1 MVHTLFP
8 ATTEKTC
15 HDSEE
20 NRVLD
25 SPAMKDGHDSPDIS
39 ALLADWG
46 HGDEEALNELVSVVY
61 PEIRR
66 IARQYLGPG
75 SGNDTMQSA
84 ALANEAYL
92 KLIRARGIECENRV
106 HFFALCA
113 QIIRRILVDHAR
125 ERRRAKRG
133 GNAIQIPLD
142 EALVGSRA
150 QEVDVLDLD
159 RALGALSEIDD
170 RKGRVVE
177 LRFFGGLNVD
187 ETADVL
193 HVSPETV
200 ARDWKMARAW
210 LFRELSAKPPQ
221 SDRSLTTDPFD

>member
-1 MVHTLFP
+1 
-8 ATTEKTC
+8 
-15 HDSEE
+15 
-20 NRVLD
+20 
-25 SPAMKDGHDSPDIS
+25 
-39 ALLADWG
+39 
-46 HGDEEALNELVSVVY
+46 
-61 PEIRR
+61 
-66 IARQYLGPG
+66 
-75 SGNDTMQSA
+75 MQSA

-125 ERRRAKRG
+125 ARGRAKRG

-142 EALVGSRA
+142 EGLMGTRA
-150 QEVDVLDLD
+150 HGVDVLDLD

-177 LRFFGGLNVD
+177 LRFFGGLSVD

-193 HVSPETV
+193 GVSPETV

-210 LFRELSAKPPQ
+210 LFRELSVKQP
-221 SDRSLTTDPFD
+221 SI